1 MAPFCAPSARAA
13 RIAVQVPFIESD
25 TPISEGRRN
34 KFHDTLVAGLKEA
47 PGPEPTVIA
56 GAEVR
61 AALGDKP
68 NLLICYDGPCLHEVA
83 ELVQA
88 DRLIVA
94 RITLKSAVVGSAYR
108 IALSVYE
115 QSGAALPLQGSETC
129 GDDSEGCNL
138 SRALAALKRSTASL
152 AKQLDAPL
160 RPAPPSPAM
169 PAPARSSVPVALGGL
184 RAPFSLKD
192 PMAAETAAPSPAPQA
207 KVYRYGYLAAA
218 VATGGLVIA
227 SIPFF
232 VFYGRES
239 QNETPCGTGTPFH
252 QCPTVYE
259 GNLGPALG
267 LLLGGGLLGVGAFT
281 TLYYLERREQR
292 RLSKER
298 HAQLD
303 LPRLRIGGGGAVLSL
318 TGHF

>member
-25 TPISEGRRN
+25 TPISEGRRK

-47 PGPEPTVIA
+47 SGPESTVIA
-56 GAEVR
+56 GEEVR
-61 AALGDKP
+61 TALLGKP
-68 NLLICYDGPCLHEVA
+68 DLLGCDAGPCLHEVA
-83 ELVQA
+83 ELIQA

-94 RITLKSAVVGSAYR
+94 RITLKSAVGGSAYR
-108 IALSVYE
+108 IALATYE
-115 QSGAALPLQGSETC
+115 PSGAALPLKGSATC

-138 SRALAALKRSTASL
+138 SRALEALKHSTASL
-152 AKQLDAPL
+152 AEQLGAPVQ
-160 RPAPPSPAM
+160 PAPPPAM
-169 PAPARSSVPVALGGL
+169 PAPAPSSVPVALGGL

-192 PMAAETAAPSPAPQA
+192 PMAAETAAPSPAPHAQ
-207 KVYRYGYLAAA
+207 VYRYGYIAAA

-239 QNETPCGTGTPFH
+239 HDETPCGTGIPLH
-252 QCPTVYE
+252 QCPTVYQ

-267 LLLGGGLLGVGAFT
+267 LLLGGGLLGAGAFT
-281 TLYYLERREQR
+281 TLFYLERREQR
-292 RLSKER
+292 RLSTER

-318 TGHF
+318 NGHF